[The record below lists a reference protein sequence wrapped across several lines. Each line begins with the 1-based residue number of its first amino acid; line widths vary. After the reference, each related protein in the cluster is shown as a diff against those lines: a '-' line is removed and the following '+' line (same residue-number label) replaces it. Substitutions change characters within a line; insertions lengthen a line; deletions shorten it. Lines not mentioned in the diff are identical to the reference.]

1 MQTIHV
7 NPTPATVFMYA
18 IEFPLFEITKA
29 IPVNNRIGMIYA
41 IVPKSPNN
49 TEETAS
55 PTNPPIPKLL
65 INSKILAAKADK
77 MIISSFKKLW
87 LSCFF
92 FVCFLF
98 LFLLVFFLAAMK
110 LPLVS

>member
-55 PTNPPIPKLL
+55 PTNPP
-65 INSKILAAKADK
+65 NSKIAY
-77 MIISSFKKLW
+77 
-87 LSCFF
+87 
-92 FVCFLF
+92 
-98 LFLLVFFLAAMK
+98 
-110 LPLVS
+110 